1 MSSSPLTRLV
11 TFELLTW
18 QFSKIWRF
26 LTFYAQSFQA
36 NKQNLASPCYAAW
49 HWCWQNVGRLWFQTS
64 NVCSFV
70 CPLKEHAAE
79 KSRTEVTAWKQD
91 FVVLCVINIHV
102 FACLAFVDF
111 TQVTYR
117 TSWGQN
123 KAFAAMKTLQIVIKA
138 NQLIMAL
145 VSYWFESFCGLSDID
160 LLCGCIK

>member
-1 MSSSPLTRLV
+1 MG
-11 TFELLTW
+11 
-18 QFSKIWRF
+18 
-26 LTFYAQSFQA
+26 
-36 NKQNLASPCYAAW
+36 
-49 HWCWQNVGRLWFQTS
+49 HLWFRTS

-79 KSRTEVTAWKQD
+79 KSRPEVSARKQD
-91 FVVLCVINIHV
+91 FVFLCVINIHM
-102 FACLAFVDF
+102 FACLVFVDF

-123 KAFAAMKTLQIVIKA
+123 KDFAAMKTLLMVKA

-145 VSYWFESFCGLSDID
+145 VFYWFESFCGLSDID